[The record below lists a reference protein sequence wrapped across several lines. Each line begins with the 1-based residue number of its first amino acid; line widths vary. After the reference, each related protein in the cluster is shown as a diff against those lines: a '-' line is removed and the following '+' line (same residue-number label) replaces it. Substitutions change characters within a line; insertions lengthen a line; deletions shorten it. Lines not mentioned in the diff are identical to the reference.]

1 MARKVSAARTLYSFL
16 IDEGVVES
24 SPLFAVKTSK
34 GARTLPRVLG
44 EKEIETLLATPDPE
58 TRPGLRDRALLETL
72 YSTGARVSEV
82 VRLDLRD
89 LDLAGEV
96 AKVFGKGARERF
108 VPLGRFAVE
117 ALEAWLDAR
126 AKDRATAHPLDPAL
140 SPADPVFVNR
150 FGGRLTDRGVRKIL
164 AKNLAK
170 AGLPSTV
177 TPHTLRHSFATH
189 LLDRGA
195 DLRAVQ
201 ELLGHRDLS
210 STQIY
215 THVSTER
222 LREIYE
228 KAHPRA

>member
-1 MARKVSAARTLYSFL
+1 VT
-16 IDEGVVES
+16 S
-24 SPLFAVKTSK
+24 SPLFAVKTAR
-34 GARTLPRVLG
+34 GRRTLPRVLG
-44 EKEIETLLATPDPE
+44 ESEIEALLATPDPD
-58 TRPGLRDRALLETL
+58 TPAGLRDRALFETF
-72 YSTGARVSEV
+72 YSTGARVSEI
-82 VRLDLRD
+82 VRLDLGD

-117 ALEAWLDAR
+117 ALEAWLDT
-126 AKDRATAHPLDPAL
+126 RATHGPAA
-140 SPADPVFVNR
+140 SSTTPSTRPSTTPATVTELAPGDPVFTNR

-170 AGLPSTV
+170 AGLPASV

-201 ELLGHRDLS
+201 ELLGHADLS